1 MPLKNPFFRRL
12 NYFRRRFAQNLGL
25 TDARKKQIYQEIC
38 ESVSLSSVSYWLQVL
53 LAAGIATLGL
63 VLNSPA
69 VIIGAMLISPLM
81 GSILASG
88 LALAVGDVILVLRA
102 TINLILSCGLA
113 IAFAIL
119 LVSLLPFKEMTSEI
133 MARTQPNLLDLMV
146 ALFSGAVGS
155 VAICQEQKGV
165 ATSLPG
171 VAIAVALM
179 PPLCVVGYGL
189 GLVFSVANS
198 NGLQV
203 AMGGGLL
210 FFTNL
215 VAIVFTAM
223 LVFFFVHLDTKN
235 VKDQIHQWQDRD
247 RESHK
252 AQQILLHLPTAG
264 YFQKIGSLPGRF
276 LLILL
281 TIVVISLPLN
291 QSLGQLRQEIIRK
304 RQENNLRTLITETW
318 QQQLGKLSNGEA
330 RAYINQLLIAEQ
342 QENLIV
348 QLQVVTSKF
357 YSQTE
362 RENFVERLAQVL
374 RRKPE
379 SITLKLVQIPT
390 GQLVES
396 QTPQPLALA
405 SPNIAELQNQFF
417 QAVKTSLQS
426 ISLPSPAQLITTE
439 ISISA
444 INPLSIQII
453 YLSDRD
459 LQEDGKSLLTTQ
471 IRNQL
476 NIPQTTVVYNRVNPN
491 IGSLKLGQ
499 EKTEI
504 TASEK
509 VILDQAGKLLQ
520 KYPNLILSWQLPFAS
535 EKTNKTDPLL
545 SDHLDN
551 LRRYLTEKWQVKDS
565 QIQEKFDQKN
575 ANDLQLRLTL

>member
-1 MPLKNPFFRRL
+1 
-12 NYFRRRFAQNLGL
+12 
-25 TDARKKQIYQEIC
+25 
-38 ESVSLSSVSYWLQVL
+38 
-53 LAAGIATLGL
+53 
-63 VLNSPA
+63 
-69 VIIGAMLISPLM
+69 
-81 GSILASG
+81 

-189 GLVFSVANS
+189 GLAFSVANS

-235 VKDQIHQWQDRD
+235 VKEQIHQWQDRD

-252 AQQILLHLPTAG
+252 AQQILIRLPTAG

-304 RQENNLRTLITETW
+304 RQENHLRTLITETW
-318 QQQLGKLSNGEA
+318 QQQLGQLSNGEA

-342 QENLIV
+342 PENLIV

-362 RENFVERLAQVL
+362 RENFIERLAQVL

-405 SPNIAELQNQFF
+405 SPNIAELQTQFL

-459 LQEDGKSLLTTQ
+459 LQEDGKNLLTNQ

-476 NIPQTTVVYNRVNPN
+476 NIPQTTVVYSRINPQL
-491 IGSLKLGQ
+491 GSLELVQ
-499 EKTEI
+499 EQTEV
-504 TASEK
+504 TAPQK
-509 VILDQAGKLLQ
+509 VILDQAGKILK
-520 KYPNLILSWQLPFAS
+520 KYPNLILSLQLPLAS
-535 EKTNKTDPLL
+535 EKTNETDPLL

-575 ANDLQLRLTL
+575 SNSMQLRLTL

>member
-102 TINLILSCGLA
+102 TINLILSCSLA

-189 GLVFSVANS
+189 GLAFSVPNS

-235 VKDQIHQWQDRD
+235 VREQIHQWQDRD
-247 RESHK
+247 LESHK
-252 AQQILLHLPTAG
+252 AQQILIHLPTAG

-281 TIVVISLPLN
+281 TILVISLPLN

-304 RQENNLRTLITETW
+304 RQENHLRTLITDTW

-330 RAYINQLLIAEQ
+330 RAYINQLLITEQ
-342 QENLIV
+342 SENLII

-362 RENFVERLAQVL
+362 RETFIERLAQVL

-379 SITLKLVQIPT
+379 SITLKLVEIPT

-405 SPNIAELQNQFF
+405 SPTIAELQTQFF

-426 ISLPSPAQLITTE
+426 ITLPSPAQLITTE

-471 IRNQL
+471 ILNQL
-476 NIPQTTVVYNRVNPN
+476 NIPQTTVVYNRVNSQ

-504 TASEK
+504 TAPEK

-520 KYPNLILSWQLPFAS
+520 KYPNLILSLQLS
-535 EKTNKTDPLL
+535 TDKTDPLL
-545 SDHLDN
+545 SNNLDN
-551 LRRYLTEKWQVKDS
+551 LRRYLAEKWQVKDS
-565 QIQEKFDQKN
+565 QIQEKFDQEN
-575 ANDLQLRLTL
+575 TNNLQLRLTL

>member
-1 MPLKNPFFRRL
+1 
-12 NYFRRRFAQNLGL
+12 
-25 TDARKKQIYQEIC
+25 
-38 ESVSLSSVSYWLQVL
+38 
-53 LAAGIATLGL
+53 
-63 VLNSPA
+63 
-69 VIIGAMLISPLM
+69 
-81 GSILASG
+81 
-88 LALAVGDVILVLRA
+88 
-102 TINLILSCGLA
+102 
-113 IAFAIL
+113 
-119 LVSLLPFKEMTSEI
+119 
-133 MARTQPNLLDLMV
+133 
-146 ALFSGAVGS
+146 
-155 VAICQEQKGV
+155 
-165 ATSLPG
+165 
-171 VAIAVALM
+171 M

-189 GLVFSVANS
+189 GLAFSVANS

-235 VKDQIHQWQDRD
+235 VREQIHQWQDRD

-252 AQQILLHLPTAG
+252 AQQILIRLPTAG

-281 TIVVISLPLN
+281 TILVISLPLN

-304 RQENNLRTLITETW
+304 RQENQLRTLITETW
-318 QQQLGKLSNGEA
+318 QQQLGQFSNGEA

-342 QENLIV
+342 PENLII

-362 RENFVERLAQVL
+362 RENFIERLAQVL

-405 SPNIAELQNQFF
+405 SPNIAELQTQFL

-459 LQEDGKSLLTTQ
+459 LQEDGKNLLTNQ

-504 TASEK
+504 TAPEK

-520 KYPNLILSWQLPFAS
+520 KYPNLILSLQLPLAS
-535 EKTNKTDPLL
+535 EKTNETDPLL
-545 SDHLDN
+545 SDHLES
-551 LRRYLTEKWQVKDS
+551 LRRYLAEKWQVKDS

>member
-342 QENLIV
+342 QENLII

-491 IGSLKLGQ
+491 IGFLKLGQ

-504 TASEK
+504 TAPEK

>member
-12 NYFRRRFAQNLGL
+12 NYFRRRFAHNLGL

-102 TINLILSCGLA
+102 TINLILSCSLA

-189 GLVFSVANS
+189 GLAFSVANS

-235 VKDQIHQWQDRD
+235 VREQIHQWQDRD

-252 AQQILLHLPTAG
+252 AQQILLRLPTAG

-304 RQENNLRTLITETW
+304 RQENQLRTLITETW

-362 RENFVERLAQVL
+362 RENFIERLAQVL

-405 SPNIAELQNQFF
+405 SPNIAELQTQFL

-426 ISLPSPAQLITTE
+426 ISLPSPAQLITTK

-459 LQEDGKSLLTTQ
+459 LQEDGKSLLTNQ

-476 NIPQTTVVYNRVNPN
+476 NIPQTTVFYHRINPQL
-491 IGSLKLGQ
+491 GSLELVQ
-499 EKTEI
+499 EQTEI
-504 TASEK
+504 TAPKK

-520 KYPNLILSWQLPFAS
+520 KYPNLILSLQLPFAS
-535 EKTNKTDPLL
+535 EKTNETDPLL
-545 SDHLDN
+545 SDHLES

-575 ANDLQLRLTL
+575 SNSMQLRLTL

>member
-1 MPLKNPFFRRL
+1 M
-12 NYFRRRFAQNLGL
+12 
-25 TDARKKQIYQEIC
+25 
-38 ESVSLSSVSYWLQVL
+38 
-53 LAAGIATLGL
+53 
-63 VLNSPA
+63 
-69 VIIGAMLISPLM
+69 
-81 GSILASG
+81 
-88 LALAVGDVILVLRA
+88 
-102 TINLILSCGLA
+102 
-113 IAFAIL
+113 
-119 LVSLLPFKEMTSEI
+119 
-133 MARTQPNLLDLMV
+133 
-146 ALFSGAVGS
+146 
-155 VAICQEQKGV
+155 
-165 ATSLPG
+165 
-171 VAIAVALM
+171 
-179 PPLCVVGYGL
+179 
-189 GLVFSVANS
+189 
-198 NGLQV
+198 
-203 AMGGGLL
+203 
-210 FFTNL
+210 
-215 VAIVFTAM
+215 
-223 LVFFFVHLDTKN
+223 
-235 VKDQIHQWQDRD
+235 
-247 RESHK
+247 
-252 AQQILLHLPTAG
+252 
-264 YFQKIGSLPGRF
+264 
-276 LLILL
+276 
-281 TIVVISLPLN
+281 
-291 QSLGQLRQEIIRK
+291 
-304 RQENNLRTLITETW
+304 
-318 QQQLGKLSNGEA
+318 
-330 RAYINQLLIAEQ
+330 
-342 QENLIV
+342 
-348 QLQVVTSKF
+348 QVVTSKF

-405 SPNIAELQNQFF
+405 SPNIAELKNQFF

>member
-102 TINLILSCGLA
+102 TINLILSCSLA

-189 GLVFSVANS
+189 GLVFSVPNS

-235 VKDQIHQWQDRD
+235 VREQIHQWQDRD

-252 AQQILLHLPTAG
+252 AQQILIHLPTAG

-304 RQENNLRTLITETW
+304 RQENHLRTLITDTW

-330 RAYINQLLIAEQ
+330 RAYINQLLITEQ
-342 QENLIV
+342 SENLII

-362 RENFVERLAQVL
+362 RENFIERLAQVL

-379 SITLKLVQIPT
+379 SITLKLVEIPT

-405 SPNIAELQNQFF
+405 SPTITELQNQFL

-426 ISLPSPAQLITTE
+426 ITLPSPAQLITIE
-439 ISISA
+439 ISPSA

-459 LQEDGKSLLTTQ
+459 LQEDGKSLLTNQ

-476 NIPQTTVVYNRVNPN
+476 NILQTTVVYNRVNPQ

-520 KYPNLILSWQLPFAS
+520 KYPNLILSLQLS
-535 EKTNKTDPLL
+535 TDKTDPLL
-545 SDHLDN
+545 SNNLDN
-551 LRRYLTEKWQVKDS
+551 LRRYLAEKWQVKDS
-565 QIQEKFDQKN
+565 QIQEK
-575 ANDLQLRLTL
+575 L